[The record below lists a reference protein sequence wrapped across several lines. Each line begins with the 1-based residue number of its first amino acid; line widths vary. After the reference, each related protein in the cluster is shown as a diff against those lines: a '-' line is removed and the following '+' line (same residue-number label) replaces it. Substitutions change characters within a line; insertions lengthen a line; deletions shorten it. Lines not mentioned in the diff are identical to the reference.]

1 LPIGEGQHAGAIL
14 LPGEYQIMNA
24 FLAVAIGG
32 ALGALSR
39 YSFGLIAVGLLDN
52 RLPWAT
58 FGVNVVGS
66 FCIGI
71 AAIAIGDRVIEGEFW
86 RLLLVVGFLG
96 AFTTFSAFSLETL
109 LLLQQGN
116 YNIALAYATGSVAL
130 CLGATF
136 AGMQLAK
143 TFA

>member
-1 LPIGEGQHAGAIL
+1 
-14 LPGEYQIMNA
+14 MNA
-24 FLAVAIGG
+24 FFAVAIGG
-32 ALGALSR
+32 ALGALFR
-39 YSFGLIAVGLLDN
+39 YSFVLIAVTLVDN

-71 AAIAIGDRVIEGEFW
+71 AAVLIGDRVIEGEFW

-96 AFTTFSAFSLETL
+96 SFTTFSAFSLETL

-116 YNIALAYATGSVAL
+116 YNIAMAYAAGSVTL
-130 CLGATF
+130 CLGAAF

-143 TFA
+143 VFA

>member
-1 LPIGEGQHAGAIL
+1 
-14 LPGEYQIMNA
+14 MNT
-24 FLAVAIGG
+24 FVAVAVGG
-32 ALGALSR
+32 ALGAVSR
-39 YSFGLIAVGLLDN
+39 YSFGLVALALIGN
-52 RLPWAT
+52 RFPWAT
-58 FGVNVVGS
+58 LGVNVVGS
-66 FCIGI
+66 FLIGL
-71 AAIAIGDRVIEGEFW
+71 AAVLIGDRIVDGELWRPLVI
-86 RLLLVVGFLG
+86 VGFLG
-96 AFTTFSAFSLETL
+96 AFTTFSAFSLDTL

>member
-1 LPIGEGQHAGAIL
+1 
-14 LPGEYQIMNA
+14 MNA
-24 FLAVAIGG
+24 FFVVAIGG

-39 YSFGLIAVGLLDN
+39 YSFVLIAVTLVDN

-58 FGVNVVGS
+58 LGVNVVGS

-71 AAIAIGDRVIEGEFW
+71 AAILIGDRVIEEEIW

-96 AFTTFSAFSLETL
+96 SFTTFSAFSFETL

-116 YNIALAYATGSVAL
+116 YNIALAYAAGSITL
-130 CLGATF
+130 SLGATF

-143 TFA
+143 VFA

>member
-1 LPIGEGQHAGAIL
+1 
-14 LPGEYQIMNA
+14 MNA
-24 FLAVAIGG
+24 FFAVAIGG

-39 YSFGLIAVGLLDN
+39 YSFVLIAVTLVDN

-71 AAIAIGDRVIEGEFW
+71 AAVLIGDRVIEGEFW

-96 AFTTFSAFSLETL
+96 SFTTFSAFSLETL

-116 YNIALAYATGSVAL
+116 YNIAMAYAAGSVTL
-130 CLGATF
+130 CLGAAF

-143 TFA
+143 VFA